1 MSYRLLRPLL
11 FRLEAE
17 AAHAATLRLLD
28 LGAALR
34 LPLAPIPPQAAV
46 RVMGLEFPNPVGL
59 AAGLD
64 KNGAHIDALARLGFG
79 FLEVGT
85 VTPRPQPGNP
95 RPRQFRIPE
104 ARAVINRMG
113 FNNLGVDRLV
123 HNVHAAGYR
132 GILGINIGKNFD
144 TPIER
149 AGSDYLAC
157 MRKVYALASYLAIN
171 ISSPN
176 TADLRRLQEADALD
190 RLLPQLKTEQARLAD
205 QHGRYVPIALKI
217 APDFAPEQVRAI
229 AERLQAHAVDAV
241 IATNTTLSREGVEGL
256 PHGRESGG
264 LSGAPLTARALGIVR
279 LLAHHLQ
286 DRIPIIGVGGII
298 SGADAAERIAAG
310 ASLVQLYTGLVYAG
324 PALICDCV
332 RELRAISPAAR

>member
-1 MSYRLLRPLL
+1 MIWKLARAAL
-11 FRLEAE
+11 FRLDPET
-17 AAHAATLRLLD
+17 AHDVTLTLLD
-28 LGAALR
+28 AC
-34 LPLAPIPPQAAV
+34 APV
-46 RVMGLEFPNPVGL
+46 LVHRVPDVAPVQLMGLTFPNRVGL

-95 RPRQFRIPE
+95 RPRMFRLPQ

-123 HNVHAAGYR
+123 RNVQSARYR

-149 AGSDYLAC
+149 AASDYLAC
-157 MRKVYALASYLAIN
+157 MRRVYALASYLTIN

-176 TADLRRLQEADALD
+176 TKNLRRLQETDELD
-190 RLLPQLKTEQARLAD
+190 RLLAALKAEQSKLAD
-205 QHGRYVPIALKI
+205 EHRRYVPIALKI
-217 APDFAPEQVRAI
+217 APDLTAEQLHSI
-229 AERLQAHAVDAV
+229 ADLLLAHRIDAV
-241 IATNTTLSREGVEGL
+241 VAANTTVSREGVEGL
-256 PHGRESGG
+256 AHAEEIGG
-264 LSGAPLTARALGIVR
+264 LSGAPLTARSTQVVR
-279 LLAHHLQ
+279 ELAEKLKGA
-286 DRIPIIGVGGII
+286 IPIIGVGGIMR
-298 SGADAAERIAAG
+298 AEDAAQKLAAG

-324 PALICDCV
+324 PGLVRDCV
-332 RELRAISPAAR
+332 RRLPA